1 MNSTHNAYG
10 LRLLSD
16 DAKHCLQVFF
26 LIARYSPRATASAC
40 SLWIEMLVRWC
51 GLLGV
56 AMRIARAL

>member
-26 LIARYSPRATASAC
+26 NCKVFTSCNCKCVLTLDRDAGEVVWIAWSCHAYS
-40 SLWIEMLVRWC
+40 
-51 GLLGV
+51 
-56 AMRIARAL
+56 